1 MENTKIKFSKNSLFR
16 KPIAKDDGYIH
27 FIAIG
32 GIGMSALA
40 KILIELGYKV
50 SGSDIK
56 NNANIKSIENTGGI
70 VKIGHSSENTNNCSL
85 VVVSSAIKPDNP
97 ELIEAKKQNI
107 PVIHRAQLLEALMS
121 GFGEEK
127 KQFSVGV
134 TGTHGKTTTSG
145 MTAFLFEMAGLNPSF
160 AIGGQL
166 PHFDVNSKAGCG
178 DYFISELD
186 ESDGSIELYT
196 PDISIITNLEFDHAD
211 HYEKGFEQILETFER
226 YVFDLNNSSKIIINI
241 DDSGNL
247 DLLKRINHKNIIT
260 YSSTTKQT
268 LRKNA
273 DYKAE
278 AVATIPNAKM
288 KVFKKDEFL
297 GEITLGVPG
306 IHNISNALA
315 ATTAALECGVEFS
328 QIASS
333 LEKFTGMKRRF
344 QTVGCYNGARII
356 DDYAHHPTE
365 VEATL
370 KTAKEVISSAQKGRV
385 IAVFQPHRFTRLA
398 NLWQD
403 FIKAFKDADI
413 VYLCD
418 VYPAGETAIENVN
431 SENLCKE
438 INYTKTFYV
447 SGELENIA
455 KAVRREIS
463 ENDIILTM
471 GAGNITQLGQIL
483 INIDYPEISLTGNE
497 LGDFDFN
504 NISGEKIKKLRT
516 VARKYFKENLKG
528 TSIEHPEIGE
538 IKFHYS
544 VICETLGKGKLKFA
558 LMFPKLPEIIKT
570 GKYIRIETPVHD
582 RNDHI
587 VKFYI
592 LENNVRIADTTGKYE
607 FVIAEDDNGN
617 KFYVI
622 RDIKN
627 VDNPN
632 SAKPEEVTDI
642 NNITDFNNNFNP
654 INKVFD

>member
-1 MENTKIKFSKNSLFR
+1 MENAKIKFSKSNLFR
-16 KPIAKDDGYIH
+16 KAIAKDDGYIH

-32 GIGMSALA
+32 GIGMSGLA

-56 NNANIKSIENTGGI
+56 NNANIKSIENTGGV
-70 VKIGHSSENTNNCSL
+70 VKIGHSSENIKDCSL

-97 ELIEAKKQNI
+97 EIIEAKKQNI

-127 KQFSVGV
+127 KQFSIGV

-178 DYFISELD
+178 DYFVSELD

-196 PDISIITNLEFDHAD
+196 PEISIITNLEFDHAD

-226 YVFDLNNSSKIIINI
+226 YVRDLDKNSKIIINI
-241 DDSGNL
+241 DDAGNL

-260 YSSTTKQT
+260 YSSNPELALHKDAVY
-268 LRKNA
+268 R
-273 DYKAE
+273 
-278 AVATIPNAKM
+278 AVAIATVPNAKM
-288 KVFKKDEFL
+288 KVFKKDELL
-297 GEITLGVPG
+297 GEITLGIPG

-315 ATTAALECGVEFS
+315 ATAAVLECGVNFS
-328 QIASS
+328 QIADS
-333 LEKFTGMKRRF
+333 LKKFTGMKRRF

-370 KTAKEVISSAQKGRV
+370 KTAKEVVSSTQKGRV

-403 FIKAFKDADI
+403 FAKSFKDADI

-418 VYPAGETAIENVN
+418 VYPAGEAPIKDIT

-455 KAVRREIS
+455 KELRAEIS
-463 ENDIILTM
+463 ENDIVLTM
-471 GAGNITQLGQIL
+471 GAGNITQLGQL
-483 INIDYPEISLTGNE
+483 IIDG
-497 LGDFDFN
+497 F
-504 NISGEKIKKLRT
+504 
-516 VARKYFKENLKG
+516 
-528 TSIEHPEIGE
+528 
-538 IKFHYS
+538 
-544 VICETLGKGKLKFA
+544 
-558 LMFPKLPEIIKT
+558 
-570 GKYIRIETPVHD
+570 
-582 RNDHI
+582 
-587 VKFYI
+587 
-592 LENNVRIADTTGKYE
+592 
-607 FVIAEDDNGN
+607 
-617 KFYVI
+617 
-622 RDIKN
+622 
-627 VDNPN
+627 
-632 SAKPEEVTDI
+632 
-642 NNITDFNNNFNP
+642 
-654 INKVFD
+654 

>member
-1 MENTKIKFSKNSLFR
+1 MENAKIKFSKDSLFR
-16 KPIAKDDGYIH
+16 KTIAKTDGYIH

-32 GIGMSALA
+32 GIGMSGLA

-70 VKIGHSSENTNNCSL
+70 VKIGHSSENINNCSL

-107 PVIHRAQLLEALMS
+107 PLVHRAQLLEALMS

-127 KQFSVGV
+127 KQYSIGV

-145 MTAFLFEMAGLNPSF
+145 MTAFLFEMEGLNPSF

-166 PHFDVNSKAGCG
+166 PHYDVNSKAGFG
-178 DYFISELD
+178 DHFVSELD

-226 YVFDLNNSSKIIINI
+226 YACDLDKNSKIIINT

-247 DLLKRINHKNIIT
+247 DLLKRIDHKNIIT
-260 YSSTTKQT
+260 YSTNPEQPLHKESVY
-268 LRKNA
+268 R
-273 DYKAE
+273 AE
-278 AVATIPNAKM
+278 ALATVPNARM
-288 KVFKKDEFL
+288 KVFKKNELL
-297 GEITLGVPG
+297 GEITLGIPG

-315 ATTAALECGVEFS
+315 ATVAALECGIEFP
-328 QIASS
+328 QIADS

-344 QTVGCYNGARII
+344 QTVGYFKGARII

-370 KTAKEVISSAQKGRV
+370 KTAKEIVSSSQKGRV
-385 IAVFQPHRFTRLA
+385 IAVFQPHRYTRLA

-403 FIKAFKDADI
+403 FAKAFKDADI

-418 VYPAGETAIENVN
+418 VYPAGEAPLENVN
-431 SENLCKE
+431 SENLSKQ
-438 INYTKTFYV
+438 ITYTKTFYV

-455 KAVRREIS
+455 KAVKQEIK

-471 GAGNITQLGQIL
+471 GAGNITQLGQL
-483 INIDYPEISLTGNE
+483 IIDNAG
-497 LGDFDFN
+497 
-504 NISGEKIKKLRT
+504 
-516 VARKYFKENLKG
+516 
-528 TSIEHPEIGE
+528 
-538 IKFHYS
+538 
-544 VICETLGKGKLKFA
+544 
-558 LMFPKLPEIIKT
+558 
-570 GKYIRIETPVHD
+570 
-582 RNDHI
+582 
-587 VKFYI
+587 
-592 LENNVRIADTTGKYE
+592 
-607 FVIAEDDNGN
+607 
-617 KFYVI
+617 
-622 RDIKN
+622 
-627 VDNPN
+627 
-632 SAKPEEVTDI
+632 
-642 NNITDFNNNFNP
+642 
-654 INKVFD
+654 